1 MSNNELQRTAEWH
14 ADRSGKVTAS
24 RLYDAVATQK
34 NGKYYA
40 ARENYMTEIVLEIIT
55 GNTPDSFKSDA
66 MQRGIDLEPKAKEA
80 YTLLTMND
88 VQDVGFI
95 DHPTIA
101 RFGASPDGLILDMFG
116 EPLKK
121 GIEIKCPNSA
131 THLKTLE
138 TRVINPQ
145 YIYQMYAQMMCT
157 GFDEWVFMS
166 YDDRFPTH
174 LQCFIVEIGIN
185 DEIKEQIEFEVNKF
199 NSEVDSIIERLS
211 EKEFKN
217 D

>member
-1 MSNNELQRTAEWH
+1 MDNNELQRTEDWFSA
-14 ADRSGKVTAS
+14 RRGKVTAS

-34 NGKYYA
+34 NGSYYA
-40 ARENYMTEIVLEIIT
+40 ARENYIVEIALEIIT

-80 YTLLTMND
+80 YTLSTMNE

-95 DHPTIA
+95 DHPTIE
-101 RFGASPDGLILDMFG
+101 RFGASPDGLILDMMG

-138 TRVINPQ
+138 TGVINPQ

-157 GFDEWVFMS
+157 GFDHWVFMS
-166 YDDRFPTH
+166 YDDRFPAH
-174 LQCFIVEIGIN
+174 LQSFIVEIGIT
-185 DEIKEQIEFEVNKF
+185 DEIKEKIEFEVNKF
-199 NSEVDSIIERLS
+199 NAEVDQIV
-211 EKEFKN
+211 EKLMNIKEVA
-217 D
+217 